1 MKEISLIG
9 AATVFEPAQFVII
22 GAIVAIFLITFR
34 GKGESTLYCVVI
46 ATATCVVTALSYGTD
61 FISEF
66 EYIFTFVNFKPLL
79 ILVCFGIII
88 GVVEQQT
95 IFEYFAIRIIRMTKD
110 NVRLLFYLI
119 CLLAA
124 LFSGFLEDVSV
135 AIIFIPLIIRTAQL
149 LVIDAVPFITGIS
162 FSIIAGNLLTA
173 FAAPANI
180 LISELLGVNTAWFFT
195 NFFWL
200 FVIIIAFTLILLDL
214 KQVRHMKVPDPTRV
228 QILIEIFDSKTLIA
242 SKRRFA
248 FNLALLIGTFVAI
261 IAIPAPLY
269 IVLIV
274 AVLVICGTQS
284 ESLGKH
290 LKKADWNLI
299 LFLLA
304 IFMISACLS
313 VSGLL
318 GGLVQVVSA
327 AIGDN
332 VIIAVVLIVIVC
344 ALIGSFFSKTA
355 AIIIFSNIIIDL
367 LSSNP
372 TLGAYK
378 DVLVM
383 AVVVGAILGGN
394 MIPQASSHLLKTL
407 SISKERSID
416 RVSQRMLTKNSII
429 FSIITIAAG
438 LLYTL
443 AYLFV

>member
-1 MKEISLIG
+1 M
-9 AATVFEPAQFVII
+9 FEPAQII
-22 GAIVAIFLITFR
+22 IFGAIIAIFLITFR

-46 ATATCVVTALSYGTD
+46 ATATCFVTALSYGTD
-61 FISEF
+61 FVSTF
-66 EYIFTFVNFKPLL
+66 EAIFAFVNVKPLI
-79 ILVCFGIII
+79 ILLCFGIII

-95 IFEYFAIRIIRMTKD
+95 IFEYFAVRIIRMTKS

-119 CLLAA
+119 CLLAG

-173 FAAPANI
+173 FSAPTNI
-180 LISELLGVNTAWFFT
+180 LISELLGVNTTWFFT
-195 NFFWL
+195 TFFLL
-200 FVIIIAFTLILLDL
+200 FVIIIVSTLILLDL
-214 KQVRHMKVPDPTRV
+214 KQVCRIKVPDPARV

-242 SKRRFA
+242 NKKKFA
-248 FNLALLIGTFVAI
+248 INLTFLIGTFVAI

-269 IVLIV
+269 IVLVV

-299 LFLLA
+299 LFILA
-304 IFMISACLS
+304 IFMISACLNE
-313 VSGLL
+313 SGLL
-318 GGLVQVVSA
+318 NELSHLFSD
-327 AIGDN
+327 AIGGN
-332 VIIAVVLIVIVC
+332 VIVAVLLIVLVC

-355 AIIIFSNIIIDL
+355 AIIIFSTIINDL
-367 LSSNP
+367 VNP
-372 TLGAYK
+372 ALNPVLAGYK
-378 DVLVM
+378 NVLIM
-383 AVVVGAILGGN
+383 AMIVGTILGGN

-407 SISKERSID
+407 SITKEKQID
-416 RVSQRMLTKNSII
+416 KVSQRMLTKNSIV
-429 FSIITIAAG
+429 FSTISIAAG

-443 AYLFV
+443 AFLFV